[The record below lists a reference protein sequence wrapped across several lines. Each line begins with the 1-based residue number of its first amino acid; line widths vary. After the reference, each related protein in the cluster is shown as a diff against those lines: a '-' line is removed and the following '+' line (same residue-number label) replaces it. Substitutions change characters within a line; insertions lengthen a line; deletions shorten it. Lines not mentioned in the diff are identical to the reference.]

1 MLKIVDGVAVE
12 LTAEEIAA
20 WEKFQAEAEKMPIP
34 EPTPEERIAELE
46 KIIAEQD
53 VALMEL
59 ASMLAGGV

>member
-1 MLKIVDGVAVE
+1 MKKVVNGELVE
-12 LTAEEIAA
+12 MTPEEIAEM
-20 WEKFQAEAEKMPIP
+20 EKHMAEIPIP

-59 ASMLAGGV
+59 ASMLVGGA

>member
-1 MLKIVDGVAVE
+1 MLKVINGKAVE
-12 LTAEEIAA
+12 MTAEEIA
-20 WEKFQAEAEKMPIP
+20 EMQKHQIEMPIP

-59 ASMLAGGV
+59 ASMLVGGV

>member
-1 MLKIVDGVAVE
+1 MKKMVNGVVVE
-12 LTAEEIAA
+12 MTAEEIA
-20 WEKFQAEAEKMPIP
+20 EMQKHQTEMPIP

-59 ASMLAGGV
+59 ASMLVGGV

>member
-1 MLKIVDGVAVE
+1 MLKVVNDELVE
-12 LTAEEIAA
+12 MTAEEIAEL
-20 WEKFQAEAEKMPIP
+20 EKFQAEMPIP

-59 ASMLAGGV
+59 ASMLVGGV

>member
-1 MLKIVDGVAVE
+1 MKKIVNGELVE
-12 LTAEEIAA
+12 MTAEEIAEMQKHQT
-20 WEKFQAEAEKMPIP
+20 EKPIP

-59 ASMLAGGV
+59 ASMLVGGV

>member
-1 MLKIVDGVAVE
+1 MKKVVNGELVE
-12 LTAEEIAA
+12 MTAEEIAEL
-20 WEKFQAEAEKMPIP
+20 EKFQAEMPIP

-59 ASMLAGGV
+59 ASMLVGGV

>member
-1 MLKIVDGVAVE
+1 MLKVINGKAVE
-12 LTAEEIAA
+12 LTAEEIAEM
-20 WEKFQAEAEKMPIP
+20 EKHQMEMPIP